1 MADSTTLEQVT
12 GSVTADDTITGLTLS
27 QVEEAI
33 TAIMEGGQSYK
44 IGTRSLTRANLT
56 ELVSLRNQL
65 KTESNDA
72 SAEASGIPGCSIAL
86 FSGR

>member
-1 MADSTTLEQVT
+1 MADS
-12 GSVTADDTITGLTLS
+12 ITGLTLS

-33 TAIMEGGQSYK
+33 NAILEGGQSYK
-44 IGTRSLTRANLT
+44 IGTRALTRADLK

-65 KTESNDA
+65 VTEQGSADKDA
-72 SAEASGIPGCSIAL
+72 GIPGASIAL

>member
-1 MADSTTLEQVT
+1 MADS
-12 GSVTADDTITGLTLS
+12 ITGLTLS

-33 TAIMEGGQSYK
+33 NAILEGGQSYK
-44 IGTRSLTRANLT
+44 IGTRALTRADLK

-65 KTESNDA
+65 ATEQGSADTDA
-72 SAEASGIPGCSIAL
+72 GIPGASIAL